1 MEKTGR
7 IIKSISGFYDVLD
20 DESNDLIRTRARGNF
35 RKRKIKPLVG
45 DKVGFD
51 STGDLGYILEI
62 LPRENSLVRPPI
74 ANVDQAIVVTS
85 AAEPNFSSN
94 LLDKILVNI
103 EHNDIEPVIYLT
115 KADLLSDAQYEEL
128 KTTLEG
134 YRDHAEYQVFCDR
147 ESYNDQQVS
156 RLKAT
161 FADKVT
167 VFTGQSGAGKSTL
180 LNHIDHDLG
189 LATAE
194 ISQTLNRGKHTTRQ
208 VSLFDIEGGLV
219 ADTPGFSSIDLQNIP
234 VEELPKLFPEF
245 LKYSNM
251 CQFRGCRHVNEPNC
265 AVKEKLSE
273 GQIMQSRYDNYLY
286 FLNEIN
292 SYKKRY

>member
-1 MEKTGR
+1 MERIGR

-20 DESNDLIRTRARGNF
+20 DESEQLIRTRARGNF

-45 DKVGFD
+45 DKVKYD
-51 STGDLGYILEI
+51 ATGDLGYILEI

-74 ANVDQAIVVTS
+74 SNIDQAIVVTS

-94 LLDKILVNI
+94 LLDKILLNI
-103 EHNDIEPVIYLT
+103 EHNEIEPLIFLT
-115 KADLLSDAQYEEL
+115 KADLLDSEKYQAL
-128 KTTLEG
+128 KEILAG
-134 YRDHAEYQVFCDR
+134 YHRAGYQVFDDQD
-147 ESYNDQQVS
+147 SYNDHQV
-156 RLKAT
+156 KALEST
-161 FADKVT
+161 FKDKVT

-180 LNHIDHDLG
+180 LNHIDTELG

-208 VSLFDIEGGLV
+208 VSLFNIALGLV
-219 ADTPGFSSIDLQNIP
+219 ADTPGFSSLDLLEITP
-234 VEELPKLFPEF
+234 EELPNLFPEF
-245 LKYSNM
+245 VKYSVN
-251 CQFRGCRHVNEPNC
+251 CQFRGCRHINEPNC
-265 AVKEKLSE
+265 AVKEALAE
-273 GQIMQSRYDNYLY
+273 GEIMKSRYDNYLY

>member
-1 MEKTGR
+1 MERIGR
-7 IIKSISGFYDVLD
+7 IIKSISGFYDVID
-20 DESNDLIRTRARGNF
+20 DESEELIRTRARGNF

-45 DKVGFD
+45 DKVSYD
-51 STGDLGYILEI
+51 ATGDLGYILEI

-74 ANVDQAIVVTS
+74 ANIDQAIVVTS

-103 EHNDIEPVIYLT
+103 EHNSIEPVVYLT
-115 KADLLSDAQYEEL
+115 KSDLLTTEKYQEL
-128 KTTLEG
+128 QKIMQG
-134 YRDHAEYQVFCDR
+134 YREAGYQVFDDQ
-147 ESYNDQQVS
+147 EAYNDDQLD
-156 RLKAT
+156 RLEKT

-180 LNHIDHDLG
+180 LNHIDKELG

-194 ISQTLNRGKHTTRQ
+194 ISQVLNRGKHTTRQ
-208 VSLFDIEGGLV
+208 VSLFNIADGLV
-219 ADTPGFSSIDLQNIP
+219 ADTPGFSSIDLMDITP
-234 VEELPKLFPEF
+234 EELPTLFPEF
-245 LKYSNM
+245 LEYSGE

-265 AVKEKLSE
+265 KVKEELAE
-273 GQIMQSRYDNYLY
+273 GKIMHSRYDDYLY

>member
-7 IIKSISGFYDVLD
+7 IIKSISGFYDVFD
-20 DESNDLIRTRARGNF
+20 DESKEIIRTRARGNF

-45 DKVGFD
+45 DKVTFD
-51 STGDLGYILEI
+51 ATGDLGYILEI

-74 ANVDQAIVVTS
+74 ANIDQAIVVTS

-94 LLDKILVNI
+94 LLDKILINI
-103 EHNDIEPVIYLT
+103 EHNEIEPVVYLT
-115 KADLLSDAQYEEL
+115 KADLLSDEQYQEL
-128 KTTLEG
+128 KVILEG
-134 YRDHAEYQVFCDR
+134 YHSAGYLVFDDRD
-147 ESYNDQQVS
+147 SYNDQQVAK
-156 RLKAT
+156 LEAT

-180 LNHIDHDLG
+180 LNHIDTELG
-189 LATAE
+189 LATAA

-208 VSLFDIEGGLV
+208 VSLFDISSGLV
-219 ADTPGFSSIDLQNIP
+219 ADTPGFSSIDLMNITP
-234 VEELPKLFPEF
+234 EELPTLFPEF
-245 LKYSNM
+245 VAFSPE
-251 CQFRGCRHVNEPNC
+251 CQFRGCRHVNEPGC
-265 AVKEKLSE
+265 KVKAELAE
-273 GQIMQSRYDNYLY
+273 GNIMQSRYDNYLY

>member
-1 MEKTGR
+1 MEKIGR
-7 IIKSISGFYDVLD
+7 IIKSISGFYDVVD
-20 DESNDLIRTRARGNF
+20 DESGELVRTRARGNF

-45 DKVGFD
+45 DKVSYD
-51 STGDLGYILEI
+51 ATGDLGYILEI

-74 ANVDQAIVVTS
+74 ANIDQAIVVTS

-103 EHNDIEPVIYLT
+103 EHNSIEPLIYLT
-115 KADLLSDAQYEEL
+115 KSDLLPDEKYQEL
-128 KTTLEG
+128 QKIMQG
-134 YRDHAEYQVFCDR
+134 YREAGYQVFDDQVA
-147 ESYNDQQVS
+147 YNDDQLE
-156 RLKAT
+156 RLEKT

-180 LNHIDHDLG
+180 LNHIDKELG

-194 ISQTLNRGKHTTRQ
+194 ISQVLNRGKHTTRQ
-208 VSLFDIEGGLV
+208 VSLFNIANGLV
-219 ADTPGFSSIDLQNIP
+219 ADTPGFSSIDLMEITP
-234 VEELPKLFPEF
+234 EELPTLFPEF
-245 LKYSNM
+245 LEYSGE

-265 AVKEKLSE
+265 KVKAELAE
-273 GQIMQSRYDNYLY
+273 GKIMHSRYDDYLY

>member
-1 MEKTGR
+1 MGRIGR

-20 DESNDLIRTRARGNF
+20 DESEQLIRTRARGNF

-45 DKVGFD
+45 DKVKYD
-51 STGDLGYILEI
+51 DTGDLGYILEI

-74 ANVDQAIVVTS
+74 SNIDQAIVVTS

-94 LLDKILVNI
+94 LLDKILLNI
-103 EHNDIEPVIYLT
+103 EHNEIEPLIFLT
-115 KADLLSDAQYEEL
+115 KADLLNSEKYQAL
-128 KTTLEG
+128 KEILAG
-134 YRDHAEYQVFCDR
+134 YHRAGYQVFDDQD
-147 ESYNDQQVS
+147 SYNDHQV
-156 RLKAT
+156 KALEST
-161 FADKVT
+161 FKDKVT

-180 LNHIDHDLG
+180 LNHIDTELG

-208 VSLFDIEGGLV
+208 VSLFNIALGLV
-219 ADTPGFSSIDLQNIP
+219 ADTPGFSSLDLLEITP
-234 VEELPKLFPEF
+234 EELPNLFPEF
-245 LKYSNM
+245 VKYSVN
-251 CQFRGCRHVNEPNC
+251 CQFRGCRHINEPNC
-265 AVKEKLSE
+265 AVKEALAE
-273 GQIMQSRYDNYLY
+273 GEIMKSRYDNYLY

>member
-1 MEKTGR
+1 MERTGR

-20 DESNDLIRTRARGNF
+20 DENDELIRTRARGNF

-45 DKVGFD
+45 DKVSFD
-51 STGDLGYILEI
+51 ATGDLGYILEI

-74 ANVDQAIVVTS
+74 ANIDQAIVVTS
-85 AAEPNFSSN
+85 SAEPNFSSN
-94 LLDKILVNI
+94 LLDKILINI
-103 EHNDIEPVIYLT
+103 EHNDIEPLIYLT
-115 KADLLSDAQYEEL
+115 KADLLDAEKYAEL
-128 KTTLEG
+128 KDILVG
-134 YRDHAEYQVFCDR
+134 YRNAGYQVFDDQD
-147 ESYNDQQVS
+147 SYNDTQIAN
-156 RLKAT
+156 LEAT

-180 LNHIDHDLG
+180 LNHIDTELG
-189 LATAE
+189 LATAA

-208 VSLFDIEGGLV
+208 VSLFDISGGLV
-219 ADTPGFSSIDLQNIP
+219 ADTPGFSSIDLQSVT
-234 VEELPKLFPEF
+234 VEELPTLFPEF
-245 LKYSNM
+245 REYSAG

-265 AVKEKLSE
+265 KVKEALAE
-273 GQIMQSRYDNYLY
+273 GEIMQSRYDNYLY

>member
-7 IIKSISGFYDVLD
+7 IIKSISGFYDVFD
-20 DESNDLIRTRARGNF
+20 DESKEIIRTRARGNF

-45 DKVGFD
+45 DKVTFD
-51 STGDLGYILEI
+51 ATGDLGYILEI

-74 ANVDQAIVVTS
+74 ANIDQAIVVTS

-115 KADLLSDAQYEEL
+115 KSDLLSDEQYQTL
-128 KTTLEG
+128 KKTLEG
-134 YRDHAEYQVFCDR
+134 YHQAGYLVFDDRD
-147 ESYNDQQVS
+147 SYNDQQVAK
-156 RLKAT
+156 LEAT
-161 FADKVT
+161 FAGKVT

-180 LNHIDHDLG
+180 LNHIDTELG
-189 LATAE
+189 LATAA

-208 VSLFDIEGGLV
+208 VSLFDIADGLV
-219 ADTPGFSSIDLQNIP
+219 ADTPGFSSIDLMNIAP
-234 VEELPKLFPEF
+234 EELPTLFPEF
-245 LKYSNM
+245 LEYSPE

-265 AVKEKLSE
+265 KVKEELAE
-273 GQIMQSRYDNYLY
+273 GNIMQSRYDNYLY

>member
-20 DESNDLIRTRARGNF
+20 DESEELIRTRARGNF

-45 DKVGFD
+45 DKVKFD
-51 STGDLGYILEI
+51 ATGDLGYILEI
-62 LPRENSLVRPPI
+62 LPRDNSLVRPPI

-85 AAEPNFSSN
+85 SAEPNFSSN
-94 LLDKILVNI
+94 LLDKILLNI
-103 EHNDIEPVIYLT
+103 EHNGITPLIYLT
-115 KADLLSDAQYEEL
+115 KADLLTNEQYLEL
-128 KTTLEG
+128 KQTLSG
-134 YRDHAEYQVFCDR
+134 YHEAGYQVFDDQD
-147 ESYNDQQVS
+147 SYNEKQVDK
-156 RLKAT
+156 LKQT
-161 FADKVT
+161 FANKVT

-180 LNHIDHDLG
+180 LNHIDKDLG
-189 LATAE
+189 LATAA

-208 VSLFDIEGGLV
+208 VSLFDIFDGLV
-219 ADTPGFSSIDLQNIP
+219 ADTPGFSSIDLQTITP
-234 VEELPKLFPEF
+234 EELPTLYPEF
-245 LKYSNM
+245 LRYSGE

-265 AVKEKLSE
+265 KVKEELAE
-273 GQIMQSRYDNYLY
+273 GKIMQSRYDNYLY

>member
-1 MEKTGR
+1 MERTGR

-20 DESNDLIRTRARGNF
+20 DESNELIRTRARGNF
-35 RKRKIKPLVG
+35 RKRKIKPVVG
-45 DKVGFD
+45 DKVSFD
-51 STGDLGYILEI
+51 ATGDLGYILEI

-74 ANVDQAIVVTS
+74 ANIDQAIVVTS
-85 AAEPNFSSN
+85 SAEPNFSSN

-103 EHNDIEPVIYLT
+103 EHNDIEPLVYLT
-115 KADLLSDAQYEEL
+115 KADLLSDDEYQEL
-128 KTTLEG
+128 KKTLDG
-134 YRDHAEYQVFCDR
+134 YRDVGYQVFDDR
-147 ESYNDQQVS
+147 DSYNDTQVKKLES
-156 RLKAT
+156 T

-180 LNHIDHDLG
+180 LNHIDKELG

-208 VSLFDIEGGLV
+208 VSLFDIAGGLV
-219 ADTPGFSSIDLQNIP
+219 ADTPGFSSIDLMEIIP
-234 VEELPKLFPEF
+234 EELPTLFPEF
-245 LKYSNM
+245 LKYRSQ

-265 AVKEKLSE
+265 AVKAKLAE
-273 GQIMQSRYDNYLY
+273 GIIMKSRYDNYLY

>member
-7 IIKSISGFYDVLD
+7 IIKSISGFYDVFD
-20 DESNDLIRTRARGNF
+20 DESKEIIRTRARGNF

-45 DKVGFD
+45 DKVTFD
-51 STGDLGYILEI
+51 ATGDLGYILEI

-74 ANVDQAIVVTS
+74 ANIDQAIVVTS

-94 LLDKILVNI
+94 LLDKILINI
-103 EHNDIEPVIYLT
+103 EHNGIEPVIYLT
-115 KADLLSDAQYEEL
+115 KSDLLNDEQYQTL
-128 KTTLEG
+128 KETLEG
-134 YRDHAEYQVFCDR
+134 YHRAGYLVFDDRD
-147 ESYNDQQVS
+147 SYNDQQVAK
-156 RLKAT
+156 LEAT
-161 FADKVT
+161 FAGKVT

-180 LNHIDHDLG
+180 LNHIDTELG
-189 LATAE
+189 LATAA

-208 VSLFDIEGGLV
+208 VSLFDIADGLV
-219 ADTPGFSSIDLQNIP
+219 ADTPGFSSIDLMNVAP
-234 VEELPKLFPEF
+234 EELPTLFPEF
-245 LKYSNM
+245 LEYSPE

-265 AVKEKLSE
+265 KVKEELAE
-273 GQIMQSRYDNYLY
+273 GNIMQSRYDNYLY

>member
-7 IIKSISGFYDVLD
+7 IIKSISGFYDVID
-20 DESNDLIRTRARGNF
+20 DESEELVRTRARGNF

-45 DKVGFD
+45 DKVSYD
-51 STGDLGYILEI
+51 ATGDLGYILEI

-74 ANVDQAIVVTS
+74 ANIDQAIVVTS

-94 LLDKILVNI
+94 LLDKILINI
-103 EHNDIEPVIYLT
+103 EHNDIEPLIYLT
-115 KADLLSDAQYEEL
+115 KSDLLIDDKYAEL
-128 KTTLEG
+128 KQVMEG
-134 YRDHAEYQVFCDR
+134 YHAAGYQVFDDQD
-147 ESYNDQQVS
+147 SYNENQIDK
-156 RLKAT
+156 LEET
-161 FADKVT
+161 FTDKVT

-180 LNHIDHDLG
+180 LNHIDKELG
-189 LATAE
+189 LATAA

-208 VSLFDIEGGLV
+208 VSLFDINDGLV
-219 ADTPGFSSIDLQNIP
+219 ADTPGFSSIDLMD
-234 VEELPKLFPEF
+234 VSAEELPTLFPEF
-245 LKYSNM
+245 LRNSGE

-265 AVKEKLSE
+265 KVKEELAE
-273 GQIMQSRYDNYLY
+273 GRIMQSRYDNYLY

>member
-7 IIKSISGFYDVLD
+7 IIKSISGFYDVFD
-20 DESNDLIRTRARGNF
+20 NESEEIVRTRARGNF

-45 DKVGFD
+45 DKVSFD
-51 STGDLGYILEI
+51 ATGDLGYILDI

-103 EHNDIEPVIYLT
+103 EHNRIEPVIFLT
-115 KADLLSDAQYEEL
+115 KADLLSDDKYVEL
-128 KTTLEG
+128 KQDLLG
-134 YRDHAEYQVFCDR
+134 YHQAGYLVFDDQD
-147 ESYNDQQVS
+147 SYNSQQLDK
-156 RLKAT
+156 LKAT

-180 LNHIDHDLG
+180 LNHIDTELG
-189 LATAE
+189 LATAA

-208 VSLFDIEGGLV
+208 VSLFNIEGGLV
-219 ADTPGFSSIDLQNIP
+219 ADTPGFSSLELIEIDQ
-234 VEELPKLFPEF
+234 EELPTLFPEF
-245 LKYSNM
+245 VQYSGE
-251 CQFRGCRHVNEPNC
+251 CQFRGCHHVNEPNC
-265 AVKEKLSE
+265 KVKEMVE
-273 GQIMQSRYDNYLY
+273 NGTIMKSRYDDYLY

-292 SYKKRY
+292 SYKKKY

>member
-1 MEKTGR
+1 MERTGR

-20 DESNDLIRTRARGNF
+20 DESEELVRTRARGNF

-45 DKVGFD
+45 DKVSFD
-51 STGDLGYILEI
+51 ATGDLGYILEI

-74 ANVDQAIVVTS
+74 ANIDQAIVVTS
-85 AAEPNFSSN
+85 SAEPNFSSN

-103 EHNDIEPVIYLT
+103 EHNDIEPLIYLT
-115 KADLLSDAQYEEL
+115 KADLLSDDKYDEL
-128 KTTLEG
+128 KQVLLG
-134 YRDHAEYQVFCDR
+134 YHEAGYQVFTDQD
-147 ESYNDQQVS
+147 SYNDIQVDS
-156 RLKAT
+156 LKST
-161 FADKVT
+161 FANKVT

-180 LNHIDHDLG
+180 LNHIDKELG

-208 VSLFDIEGGLV
+208 VSLFDIADGLV
-219 ADTPGFSSIDLQNIP
+219 ADTPGFSSIDLMDITP
-234 VEELPKLFPEF
+234 EELPTLFPEF
-245 LKYSNM
+245 LKYSGQ

-265 AVKEKLSE
+265 KVKEELAAGE
-273 GQIMQSRYDNYLY
+273 IMQSRYDNYLY

>member
-7 IIKSISGFYDVLD
+7 IIKSISGFYDVFD
-20 DESNDLIRTRARGNF
+20 NESEEIVRTRARGNF

-45 DKVGFD
+45 DKVSFD
-51 STGDLGYILEI
+51 ATGDLGYILEI

-103 EHNDIEPVIYLT
+103 EHNRIEPVIFLT
-115 KADLLSDAQYEEL
+115 KADLLSDDKYVEL
-128 KTTLEG
+128 KQDLLG
-134 YRDHAEYQVFCDR
+134 YHQAGYLVFDDQD
-147 ESYNDQQVS
+147 SYNSQQLDK
-156 RLKAT
+156 LKAT

-180 LNHIDHDLG
+180 LNHIDTELG
-189 LATAE
+189 LATAA

-208 VSLFDIEGGLV
+208 VSLFNICEGLV
-219 ADTPGFSSIDLQNIP
+219 ADTPGFSSIDLMEITP
-234 VEELPKLFPEF
+234 EELPTLFPEF
-245 LKYSNM
+245 LDYRDG
-251 CQFRGCRHVNEPNC
+251 CQFRGCRHVNEPGC
-265 AVKEKLSE
+265 EVKKALSE
-273 GQIMQSRYDNYLY
+273 GKIMQSRYDNYLY

>member
-1 MEKTGR
+1 MERTGR

-20 DESNDLIRTRARGNF
+20 DANEELVRTRARGNF

-45 DKVGFD
+45 DKVSFD
-51 STGDLGYILEI
+51 ATGDLGYILEI

-74 ANVDQAIVVTS
+74 ANIDQAIVVTS
-85 AAEPNFSSN
+85 SAEPNFSSN
-94 LLDKILVNI
+94 LLDKILLNI
-103 EHNDIEPVIYLT
+103 EHNDIEPLIYLT
-115 KADLLSDAQYEEL
+115 KADLLSAEKYNEL
-128 KTTLEG
+128 KDILGG
-134 YRDHAEYQVFCDR
+134 YRNAGYQVFDDQD
-147 ESYNDQQVS
+147 SYNDTQIAK
-156 RLKAT
+156 LEAT

-180 LNHIDHDLG
+180 LNHIDTELG
-189 LATAE
+189 LATAA

-208 VSLFDIEGGLV
+208 VSLFDIADGLV
-219 ADTPGFSSIDLQNIP
+219 ADTPGFSSIDLQD
-234 VEELPKLFPEF
+234 VTAEELPTLFPEF
-245 LKYSNM
+245 REYSAG

-265 AVKEKLSE
+265 KVKEALAE
-273 GQIMQSRYDNYLY
+273 GEIMQSRYDNYLY

>member
-1 MEKTGR
+1 MERTGR

-20 DESNDLIRTRARGNF
+20 DENEELIRTRARGNF

-45 DKVGFD
+45 DKVSFD
-51 STGDLGYILEI
+51 ATGDLGYILEI

-74 ANVDQAIVVTS
+74 ANIDQAIVVTS
-85 AAEPNFSSN
+85 SAEPNFSSN

-103 EHNDIEPVIYLT
+103 EHNDIEPLIYLT
-115 KADLLSDAQYEEL
+115 KADLLTAEKYNDL
-128 KTTLEG
+128 KQILQG
-134 YRDHAEYQVFCDR
+134 YQTAGYQVFDDQD
-147 ESYNDQQVS
+147 SYNDDQ
-156 RLKAT
+156 LEKLEAT

-180 LNHIDHDLG
+180 LNHIDKELG

-208 VSLFDIEGGLV
+208 VSLFDIADGLV
-219 ADTPGFSSIDLQNIP
+219 ADTPGFSSIDLMEITP
-234 VEELPKLFPEF
+234 EELPSLFPEF
-245 LKYSNM
+245 LKYSGQ

-265 AVKEKLSE
+265 KVKEELAE
-273 GQIMQSRYDNYLY
+273 GQIMHSRYDNYLY

>member
-1 MEKTGR
+1 MERVGR

-20 DESNDLIRTRARGNF
+20 DENNEMVRTRARGNF

-45 DKVGFD
+45 DKVKFD

-74 ANVDQAIVVTS
+74 ANIDQAIVVTS

-103 EHNDIEPVIYLT
+103 EHNDITPVIYLT
-115 KADLLSDAQYEEL
+115 KSDLLNDKDYAEL
-128 KTTLEG
+128 KKTLDG
-134 YRDHAEYQVFCDR
+134 YHEADYLVFDDQDAY
-147 ESYNDQQVS
+147 SDQQIAA
-156 RLKAT
+156 LEAT
-161 FADKVT
+161 FANKVT

-180 LNHIDHDLG
+180 LNHIDKELG
-189 LATAE
+189 LATAA

-208 VSLFDIEGGLV
+208 VSLFDIADGLV
-219 ADTPGFSSIDLQNIP
+219 ADTPGFSSIDLMDITP
-234 VEELPKLFPEF
+234 EELPTLFPEF
-245 LKYSNM
+245 LEYSGE

-265 AVKEKLSE
+265 KVKEELAA
-273 GQIMQSRYDNYLY
+273 GRIMQSRYDNYLY

>member
-20 DESNDLIRTRARGNF
+20 DETDELIRTRARGNF

-45 DKVGFD
+45 DKVSFD
-51 STGDLGYILEI
+51 ATGDLGYILEI

-85 AAEPNFSSN
+85 SAEPNFSSN

-103 EHNDIEPVIYLT
+103 EHNDIQPLIYLT
-115 KADLLSDAQYEEL
+115 KADLLSADQYMEL
-128 KTTLEG
+128 KQTLEG
-134 YRDHAEYQVFCDR
+134 YHEAGYQVFDDQD
-147 ESYNDQQVS
+147 SYNDQQIAD
-156 RLKAT
+156 LEAT
-161 FADKVT
+161 FSNKVT

-180 LNHIDHDLG
+180 LNHIDKELG
-189 LATAE
+189 LATAA

-208 VSLFDIEGGLV
+208 VSLFEIAGGLV
-219 ADTPGFSSIDLQNIP
+219 ADTPGFSSIDLMDISK
-234 VEELPKLFPEF
+234 EELPTLFPEF
-245 LKYSNM
+245 LRYSAE
-251 CQFRGCRHVNEPNC
+251 CQFRGCNHVNEPGC
-265 AVKEKLSE
+265 KVKAELAE
-273 GQIMQSRYDNYLY
+273 GRIMQSRYDNYLY